1 LHIRYKMPERAE
13 SRRMSDSSS
22 PNRLSASSSA
32 LTRFS
37 NCALSPVSICISS
50 TTATTYHLVSTALS
64 GRSSCNTA
72 PHNHMIRPLHALYPI
87 ELLKQCPVEMGKGK
101 NTCAWWACSRR
112 SLSCR
117 WAMQCSRMPSTSFS
131 FCMRRS
137 AAVAVCPS
145 LSAAIW
151 ATHTPAL
158 LLSWHLMDSHQPYM
172 EFLNL
177 LLSHHATAGEPCIHV
192 GENELTWD
200 TRSARHSH
208 FSNSA
213 SRASAASC
221 ACLVLSTCAWRSCT
235 SSTF

>member
-1 LHIRYKMPERAE
+1 MQPCSQECDKAQQRTAASLHIRYKMPERAE

-50 TTATTYHLVSTALS
+50 TTATTYHLVSKALS

-72 PHNHMIRPLHALYPI
+72 PHNHMIRTSHALSPI
-87 ELLKQCPVEMGKGK
+87 ESLKQCPVEMTKGK

-151 ATHTPAL
+151 AMRTPA
-158 LLSWHLMDSHQPYM
+158 SGPS
-172 EFLNL
+172 
-177 LLSHHATAGEPCIHV
+177 
-192 GENELTWD
+192 
-200 TRSARHSH
+200 
-208 FSNSA
+208 
-213 SRASAASC
+213 
-221 ACLVLSTCAWRSCT
+221 
-235 SSTF
+235 